1 MQLSDGE
8 RLIVLMLA
16 DIMKTQNING
26 VIDPSLISTLATDGD
41 DWAIKHHYPN
51 IFSGGQ
57 QTDLVVSDT
66 NKFLNMWEK
75 F

>member
-26 VIDPSLISTLATDGD
+26 VIDPSLISTLASDRD
-41 DWAIKHHYPN
+41 DWAIKQQYPN
-51 IFSGGQ
+51 IFNGGQ
-57 QTDLVVSDT
+57 QTDLGVSET
-66 NKFLNMWEK
+66 NKFLTMWEK